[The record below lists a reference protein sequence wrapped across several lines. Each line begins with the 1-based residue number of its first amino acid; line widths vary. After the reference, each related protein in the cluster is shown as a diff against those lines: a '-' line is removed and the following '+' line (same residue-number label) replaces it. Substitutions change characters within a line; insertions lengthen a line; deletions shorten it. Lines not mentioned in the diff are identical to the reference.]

1 MILSRLETE
10 QEGQEVLTHPKDS
23 TADSSRGFLT
33 TACVLLKA
41 LECPVLG
48 KSLYYSIKIGEQEC
62 SEADNYLCQG
72 TWRGGSILRLA
83 GQGRLGGCS
92 GVR

>member
-62 SEADNYLCQG
+62 SEADNNLWQG

-83 GQGRLGGCS
+83 GQSRPGGCS